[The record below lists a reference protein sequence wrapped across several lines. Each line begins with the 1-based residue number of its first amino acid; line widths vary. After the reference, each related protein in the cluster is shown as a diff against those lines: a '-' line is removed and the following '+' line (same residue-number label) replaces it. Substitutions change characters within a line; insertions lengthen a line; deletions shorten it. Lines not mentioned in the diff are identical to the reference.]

1 MDYIAGLMILAGAFG
16 SILMVVNSI
25 NGVKK

>member
-1 MDYIAGLMILAGAFG
+1 MDYIAGLMIVCGAFG

-25 NGVKK
+25 NGGKK